1 MASGSFT
8 TRGFE
13 ICIDGLSFWLMRI
26 AREIG
31 CGTSMQALRER
42 RARQGRADAH
52 QAALLVQG
60 LRPELHRHTHP
71 RQAAGPESGCC
82 AALHQRLVHEPH
94 RPAPGRLIG
103 VSTPTIQAWLEQFAQ
118 AYAQKPKPEGRAVV
132 IELDERWHY
141 LKKSPNPSGSGRLG
155 IVLQGSWWTGTAAVV
170 TRPPAS
176 A

>member
-1 MASGSFT
+1 
-8 TRGFE
+8 
-13 ICIDGLSFWLMRI
+13 MRI

-60 LRPELHRHTHP
+60 LRPELHRHAHP
-71 RQAAGPESGCC
+71 RQVAGPESGCR
-82 AALHQRLVHEPH
+82 AAVCERSVDEPH
-94 RPAPGRLIG
+94 RQAPGCLIG

-118 AYAQKPKPEGRAVV
+118 AYAQRPEPEGRAGGM
-132 IELDERWHY
+132 ELDELWHH
-141 LKKSPNPSGSGRLG
+141 LKKSRSRSGSGKLG
-155 IVLQGSWWTGTAAVV
+155 IVLQANWWTGNAGIV